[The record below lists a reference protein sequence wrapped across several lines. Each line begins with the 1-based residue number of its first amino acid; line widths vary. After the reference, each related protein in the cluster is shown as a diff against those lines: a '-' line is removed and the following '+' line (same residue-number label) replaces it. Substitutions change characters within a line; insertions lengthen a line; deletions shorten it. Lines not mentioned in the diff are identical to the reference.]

1 MEKLFI
7 DTDIA
12 LDLLSGHQAHYVSA
26 ATLFTLAN
34 NKRLEL
40 CVSALTF
47 ENLNYILTKQYSG
60 EEARTILSQFKGLV
74 DILSV
79 NERVID
85 LSLKSRFSDFED
97 AIQYHTAIENGVG
110 ILITRN
116 LKAYKH
122 AGILVMTARDYLLT
136 I

>member
-12 LDLLSGHQAHYVSA
+12 LDLLSGRQPHYVSA

-116 LKAYKH
+116 LKDYKH